1 MSDQQP
7 NFDTATFSPSPFD
20 TFQVPISDIVTQSVE
35 DALATSPIPAS
46 LESPAG
52 DVPTTA
58 EAVAAPEAAPPES
71 NEAVHAEVVE
81 IEPVEEPVVTPE
93 VVNEDKLTADVEI
106 PAVAV
111 AEDEPAEN
119 ATTEAPSR
127 QTAAPVDEVPIS
139 KPVNDDVEEL
149 ASNESQSNEVEM
161 EEVRET
167 EVAEREIITPDPQ
180 QSPEDRAVAAEIIE
194 EEEFITTEID
204 DVLIPPP
211 VAVQPIKEEEEATPK
226 ALEPAQSAEV
236 SPAPKPKIRTIKI
249 TPVAQQT
256 PAVQPVLEAQPAE
269 EFLPIPVAKPVAE
282 PVIEAAAAPIAKAPS
297 TPAVQPVAEAKQPIT
312 PRPEVEAKSAPEVT
326 VADVPVSGFRAL
338 ELREEV
344 QQAIETSG
352 YTIPTEIQSEIIPHV
367 LAGRDVLAQ
376 SQTGTG
382 KTAAFALP
390 ILSKINVAANK
401 PQVLVLAPTREL
413 AMQVADSFTTYGKH
427 IPRLD
432 VAAVYG
438 GQSYDTQLRKLR
450 RGVPIVVGTPGRVID
465 HIKRRTLDLSEL
477 ECLVL
482 DEADEMLNM
491 GFLDD
496 VKFVL
501 EQTPKERQVA
511 LFSATLPGPI
521 QKIAQQYLNDPVR
534 ITIKRKT
541 MTADAIRQR
550 AVFVAH
556 RDKLDVLSRFLDVE
570 ETDGVIIFTKTREA
584 TVTVAEHLVREGFKA
599 VALNGDMPQNVRER
613 TISQLKSS
621 RLDVLVATDVAAR
634 GLDVSRI
641 SHVFNFDVPQDS
653 ESYIHRIGRTG
664 RAGRKGEAIIL
675 LSNSQRFKLKQIE
688 RLTKQPIQVVAA
700 PTANDINAAR
710 VVRFK
715 QKITEVIDG
724 RDLTQFTEMLKEYAT
739 ESGKSMEEIA
749 AAMAEIGQSGRPFFI
764 RENQSRN
771 RNRNEESFGRDR
783 DDRGQRNVR
792 DRDERPSRQPRRA
805 GRVETGMDRY
815 RIEVGHDDG
824 VKPGNIV
831 GAVANEGGIE
841 GEFIGPINI
850 FDNYSTIDLPEGM
863 PREVFEILQGVRVA
877 GKPLRMRR
885 ASEADSHGETGG
897 GGGGRNFKPRG
908 PKRFGGKGKPRSGG
922 PGGNFDH
929 RNKRRPS
936 H

>member
-35 DALATSPIPAS
+35 DALAASPIPATP
-46 LESPAG
+46 ETPAG
-52 DVPTTA
+52 DEPTPA
-58 EAVAAPEAAPPES
+58 EAVAAPEAVAP
-71 NEAVHAEVVE
+71 EATEAIHREVVNSKP
-81 IEPVEEPVVTPE
+81 IEEPVVTPE
-93 VVNEDKLTADVEI
+93 IVNEDKPTAEVEI

-111 AEDEPAEN
+111 AEDEPCQN
-119 ATTEAPSR
+119 APTGAPS
-127 QTAAPVDEVPIS
+127 QETAAQVDEVQIS
-139 KPVNDDVEEL
+139 KPVNDDVEEPVP
-149 ASNESQSNEVEM
+149 AESQSTELEIEAAVEM
-161 EEVRET
+161 EVPKQ
-167 EVAEREIITPDPQ
+167 EVATFDPQ
-180 QSPEDRAVAAEIIE
+180 QSPENSAVASEAIE

-211 VAVQPIKEEEEATPK
+211 VAVQPIKEKEAAPK
-226 ALEPAQSAEV
+226 DLELTQATGS
-236 SPAPKPKIRTIKI
+236 SPAPKSKIRTIKI
-249 TPVAQQT
+249 TPVAQPA
-256 PAVQPVLEAQPAE
+256 PAVQPALEAQPAE
-269 EFLPIPVAKPVAE
+269 EFLPIPVVKPVAE
-282 PVIEAAAAPIAKAPS
+282 PVVEAPAAPIAKTPAA
-297 TPAVQPVAEAKQPIT
+297 PAVQPAAEATQPIN
-312 PRPEVEAKSAPEVT
+312 PKADVVT
-326 VADVPVSGFRAL
+326 KDVPVSGFRAL

-352 YTIPTEIQSEIIPHV
+352 YTTPTEIQSEIIPHV

-427 IPRLD
+427 IPRFD

-450 RGVPIVVGTPGRVID
+450 RGVPVVVGTPGRVID

-641 SHVFNFDVPQDS
+641 SHVFNFDVPQDT

-688 RLTKQPIQVVAA
+688 RLTKQRIQVVAA

-724 RDLTQFTEMLKEYAT
+724 KDLTQFTEMLKEYAT

-749 AAMAEIGQSGRPFFI
+749 AAMADIGQNGRPFFI
-764 RENQSRN
+764 QENQSRN
-771 RNRNEESFGRDR
+771 RNRNEESFNRDR
-783 DDRGQRNVR
+783 HDRGQRHVR

-805 GRVETGMDRY
+805 GRVEMGMDRY

-850 FDNYSTIDLPEGM
+850 FSTYSTIDLPEGM

-897 GGGGRNFKPRG
+897 GRSFKPRG

-936 H
+936 N

>member
-7 NFDTATFSPSPFD
+7 KFDTATFSPSVFD

-35 DALATSPIPAS
+35 DALGASPVADTPAPVEADAPVQADAPAS
-46 LESPAG
+46 AVTEDVTSES
-52 DVPTTA
+52 V
-58 EAVAAPEAAPPES
+58 
-71 NEAVHAEVVE
+71 NEQ
-81 IEPVEEPVVTPE
+81 
-93 VVNEDKLTADVEI
+93 VVNEQPINEEAEEVDAVHEVADETSVSPELEDAAATAPIQDTVASE
-106 PAVAV
+106 PAVAMEETAPQPV
-111 AEDEPAEN
+111 VEQPEQEP
-119 ATTEAPSR
+119 
-127 QTAAPVDEVPIS
+127 QTAIATEVSEPETVDAEIVEEQEIGS
-139 KPVNDDVEEL
+139 SAVTSDVEE
-149 ASNESQSNEVEM
+149 ASIV
-161 EEVRET
+161 T
-167 EVAEREIITPDPQ
+167 EF
-180 QSPEDRAVAAEIIE
+180 IE
-194 EEEFITTEID
+194 EEEFISTQID

-211 VAVQPIKEEEEATPK
+211 AAVKPEETSPEQARESTPPV
-226 ALEPAQSAEV
+226 EP
-236 SPAPKPKIRTIKI
+236 
-249 TPVAQQT
+249 TPVATQPVEVIEAVEVPEVAST
-256 PAVQPVLEAQPAE
+256 PEPVQEVAAVQETPPEKPAKEIPPAPAQ
-269 EFLPIPVAKPVAE
+269 VAKPVAAERPATAE
-282 PVIEAAAAPIAKAPS
+282 PAKPVQETKPAPAP
-297 TPAVQPVAEAKQPIT
+297 QPT
-312 PRPEVEAKSAPEVT
+312 PEVVATNAVEDAPE
-326 VADVPVSGFRAL
+326 SGFRKLA
-338 ELREEV
+338 LREEV
-344 QQAIETSG
+344 QQAIEASG
-352 YTIPTEIQSEIIPHV
+352 YTTPTDIQAQIIPHV
-367 LAGRDVLAQ
+367 LEGRDVLAQ

-390 ILSKINVAANK
+390 ILSKIDVAANK

-413 AMQVADSFTTYGKH
+413 AMQVADSFTTYGKQ

-438 GQSYDTQLRKLR
+438 GQGYDTQLRQLR

-491 GFLDD
+491 GFLED

-501 EQTPKERQVA
+501 EQTPAERQVA

-550 AVFVAH
+550 AVFAAH

-613 TISQLKSS
+613 TISQLKAS
-621 RLDVLVATDVAAR
+621 RLDILVATDVAAR

-641 SHVFNFDVPQDS
+641 SHVFNFDVPQDT

-700 PTANDINAAR
+700 PTADDINAAR

-724 RDLTQFTEMLKEYAT
+724 KDLTQFTEMLKEYAT

-749 AAMAEIGQSGRPFFI
+749 AAMAEIGQNGRPFFI
-764 RENQSRN
+764 QERQRRNQKEDRFS
-771 RNRNEESFGRDR
+771 RDR
-783 DDRGQRNVR
+783 DDRGQRSGRERDDRFGN

-805 GRVETGMDRY
+805 GRVEAGMDRY

-850 FDNYSTIDLPEGM
+850 FGHYSTIDLPEGM
-863 PREVFEILQGVRVA
+863 PREVFEILQQVRVA
-877 GKPLRMRR
+877 GKQLRIRR
-885 ASEADSHGETGG
+885 ASEADNHGESGGHGG

-922 PGGNFDH
+922 SGGNFDH
-929 RNKRRPS
+929 RKRRRPGN
-936 H
+936 